1 MKKIFAI
8 LAIVASG
15 MLMSSC
21 SRDYTCT
28 CVRVQTDAG
37 GAVISTNQSSN
48 IINGTKG
55 KATDECKEGE
65 RVETSGQFTTTY
77 TCDVARFER

>member
-1 MKKIFAI
+1 MKKLLAI
-8 LAIVASG
+8 LAIVTSG

-28 CVRVQTDAG
+28 CTRVQTDAG
-37 GAVISTNQSSN
+37 GAVIGTNQSAN

-55 KATDECKEGE
+55 KATDECKAGE

-77 TCDVARFER
+77 TCEVVRFE